1 MASVAPSNRVR
12 SVLHA
17 VRNASAPSYW
27 LSANAASADEKGD
40 GTDWAPGMD
49 IDIVISTDLIPWSIS
64 DIDGIADI
72 TPRDI
77 AGDI

>member
-1 MASVAPSNRVR
+1 
-12 SVLHA
+12 
-17 VRNASAPSYW
+17 
-27 LSANAASADEKGD
+27 
-40 GTDWAPGMD
+40 MD
-49 IDIVISTDLIPWSIS
+49 IDIVISTDPIPWSIS